1 MSTISVVVHVLL
13 AVALAGSATAALTR
27 YDPVLV
33 AMARAGVPESRLP
46 LLGILKAAAAIGLLV
61 GLAVPW
67 IGAAAAVGTVL
78 YFAGAILTHL
88 RARDYALAPASTFG
102 LLAVAALALGFA
114 A

>member
-1 MSTISVVVHVLL
+1 MSTASVVVHVLL
-13 AVALAGSATAALTR
+13 AVALAGSATAAFTR
-27 YDPVLV
+27 YDRVLV
-33 AMARAGVPESRLP
+33 SMARAGVPESRLP
-46 LLGILKAAAAIGLLV
+46 LLGTLKATAAIGLLV

-67 IGAAAAVGTVL
+67 IGTAAAVGTVL
-78 YFAGAILTHL
+78 YFLGAILTHL